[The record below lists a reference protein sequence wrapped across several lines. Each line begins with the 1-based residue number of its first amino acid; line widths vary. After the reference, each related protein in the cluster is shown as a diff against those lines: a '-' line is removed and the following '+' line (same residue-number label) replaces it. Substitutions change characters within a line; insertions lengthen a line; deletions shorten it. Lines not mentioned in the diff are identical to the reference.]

1 MKVLS
6 GAVLFFVLIGSNLQ
20 AFDRV
25 AKDRTSKD
33 RSSKDRTNKDQSD
46 KDQAGKEKAQPD
58 NWSISG
64 FRDVAGE
71 REVEKKFMAVPDP
84 ALAEEHLR
92 ILTQAPHI
100 AASPEDKA
108 TAEYVA
114 KKFREAGFDT
124 EIVEYKVWINYPA
137 EISVD
142 MTEPAGVEM
151 HGPSREHVDG
161 DPYQDDPRVVTP
173 YNGMSPSGDVEAEV
187 VYANYGSPD
196 DFDKLKQMNVDVR
209 GKIVIVR
216 YGSNFRGVKVFV
228 AQERGAA
235 AVIIYSDPKDDGY
248 YRGDAYPKG
257 PWRPPSGVQRGSVG
271 YMFEFPGDPT
281 TPGVASTS
289 SLPDSKRISP
299 AASEQLPKIPVTPL
313 SYADASPILEHLGGP
328 QSPREWQG
336 ALPFTYHVGPGP
348 AKVKMHLKQ
357 DYQFRTIWD
366 VIGKIHGSSSPEEWV
381 VAGNHRDAWV
391 YGAVDPNSGTAA
403 MLETAHGLG
412 ELLKSGWK
420 PKRTIVI
427 GSWDAEEEGLIG
439 STEWGEDHA
448 QELGNA
454 AAYFNMDV
462 AVSGKKFGASGVPT
476 LKEFIREIAK
486 AVPSPQGGSV
496 YEAWKTTSEPSA
508 ESGHPQETATFR
520 APPNAAQNDVPVGD
534 LGSGS
539 DYTVFL
545 QHLGVPSTD
554 ISSSGDYG
562 VYHSAFDDFAWF
574 KKFGDPDFLYEQQ
587 MARIYGLE
595 MLRMSSADVLP
606 YDYENY
612 GKEILVYLESAKYK
626 SKDRFGDKSPDF
638 SASVEGARRLQE
650 AGAKMLQKQR
660 KMPAGSDRII
670 NVKLKDAER
679 ALLIPEGLPNRP
691 WFHHA
696 IYAPGQYTGYAAV
709 VIPGVNEAIDLGDLR
724 RTEQQIATLAL
735 ALNRAALVLEQ
746 YR

>member
-1 MKVLS
+1 MKFLS
-6 GAVLFFVLIGSNLQ
+6 GAVLVFVLLGSNLQ
-20 AFDRV
+20 AFDQ
-25 AKDRTSKD
+25 AATTTNATS
-33 RSSKDRTNKDQSD
+33 TNKDKG
-46 KDQAGKEKAQPD
+46 KDQPD

-64 FRDVAGE
+64 FHDVAAE

-84 ALAEEHLR
+84 KLAEEHLR

-100 AASPEDKA
+100 AGSPEDKA
-108 TAEYVA
+108 TADYVA
-114 KKFREAGFDT
+114 QKFRDAGLDT
-124 EIVEYKVWINYPA
+124 EIVEYKVWFNYPA

-142 MTEPAGVEM
+142 MTAPPGIEM
-151 HGPSREHVDG
+151 HGPHREHVEG
-161 DPYQDDPRVVTP
+161 DPFQDDPRVVTP
-173 YNGMSPSGDVEAEV
+173 YNGMSPSGDAEAEV
-187 VYANYGSPD
+187 VYANYGSPA

-216 YGSNFRGVKVFV
+216 YGENFRGVKAFV

-235 AVIIYSDPKDDGY
+235 GVIIYSDPKDDGY
-248 YRGDAYPKG
+248 YRGDAYPQG
-257 PWRPPSGVQRGSVG
+257 PWRPATGVQRGSIG
-271 YMFEFPGDPT
+271 FMFQFPGDPT
-281 TPGVASTS
+281 TPGLASTPG
-289 SLPDSKRISP
+289 LPDSKRLSP
-299 AASEQLPKIPVTPL
+299 AQSEQMPKIPVTPL

-348 AKVKMHLKQ
+348 SKVKMHLKQ
-357 DYQFRTIWD
+357 DYQFRIIWD
-366 VIGKIHGSSSPEEWV
+366 VIGKVRGAASPDEWV

-403 MLETAHGLG
+403 MLESVHGLG
-412 ELLKSGWK
+412 ALLKSGWK

-427 GSWDAEEEGLIG
+427 ASWDAEEEGLIG

-448 QELGNA
+448 QELGSA

-486 AVPSPQGGSV
+486 AVPSPQGGTV
-496 YEAWKTTSEPSA
+496 YDAWKKTNAPTA
-508 ESGHPQETATFR
+508 ENNRPQETSSYR
-520 APPNAAQNDVPVGD
+520 SLPNAMQSDVPVGD

-554 ISSSGDYG
+554 ISSSGEYG
-562 VYHSAFDDFAWF
+562 VYHSTFDDFTWF
-574 KKFGDPDFLYEQQ
+574 KKFGDPDFLYEQE
-587 MARIYGLE
+587 MARVYGLE
-595 MLRMSSADVLP
+595 VLRMSSADVLP

-612 GKEILVYLESAKYK
+612 GKEILVYLDAAINK

-638 SASVEGARRLQE
+638 SPALEGARRLQE
-650 AGAKMLQKQR
+650 AGAKMLQKER
-660 KMPAGSDRII
+660 KVPGAPERMNA
-670 NVKLKDAER
+670 KLREAER

-696 IYAPGQYTGYAAV
+696 IYAPGQYTGYAAI
-709 VIPGVNEAIDLGDLR
+709 VIPGVNEAIDKRDIR
-724 RTEQQIATLAL
+724 RTEQQIAVLAA
-735 ALNRAALVLEQ
+735 ALNRAAQTLEQ

>member
-1 MKVLS
+1 MKLLS
-6 GAVLFFVLIGSNLQ
+6 GVVLFFVLLGSTPW
-20 AFDRV
+20 AFNQ
-25 AKDRTSKD
+25 TSV
-33 RSSKDRTNKDQSD
+33 
-46 KDQAGKEKAQPD
+46 PD
-58 NWSISG
+58 SAPIAG
-64 FRDVAGE
+64 FRDAVTE
-71 REVEKKFMAVPDP
+71 REVEKKFIAVPDP
-84 ALAEEHLR
+84 RLAEDHLR

-100 AASPEDKA
+100 AGSPEDKA

-114 KKFREAGFDT
+114 KKFREAGLDS
-124 EIVEYKVWINYPA
+124 EIVEYKVWFNYPA
-137 EISVD
+137 EIRVD

-151 HGPSREHVDG
+151 HGPRREHVDG

-173 YNGMSPSGDVEAEV
+173 YNGMSPSGDAEAQV

-196 DFDKLKQMNVDVR
+196 DFDRLKQMNVDVR

-216 YGSNFRGVKVFV
+216 YGENFRGVKAFV

-235 AVIIYSDPKDDGY
+235 GVLIYSDPRDDGY

-257 PWRPPSGVQRGSVG
+257 PWRPASGVQRGSIG
-271 YMFEFPGDPT
+271 FMFQFAGDPT
-281 TPGVASTS
+281 SPGIASTPN
-289 SLPDSKRISP
+289 LPDSKRVSP
-299 AASEQLPKIPVTPL
+299 AESEQMPKIPVTPL

-348 AKVKMHLKQ
+348 SKVKMHLKQ
-357 DYQFRTIWD
+357 DYQYRTIWD
-366 VIGKIHGSSSPEEWV
+366 VIGKIRGTSSPDEWV

-403 MLETAHGLG
+403 MLETVHGLG

-448 QELGNA
+448 QDLGNA

-462 AVSGKKFGASGVPT
+462 AVAGKKFGASGTPS

-486 AVPSPQGGSV
+486 SVPSPQGGTV
-496 YEAWKTTSEPSA
+496 YDAWKTATAPSA
-508 ESGHPQETATFR
+508 ENGRSGETATFR
-520 APPNAAQNDVPVGD
+520 APPNAAQTDVPVGD

-554 ISSSGDYG
+554 ISSGGDYG

-574 KKFGDPDFLYEQQ
+574 KKFADPDFLYEQQ
-587 MARIYGLE
+587 MSRVYGLE
-595 MLRMSSADVLP
+595 LLRMSNADVLP
-606 YDYENY
+606 YDYESY
-612 GKEILVYLESAKYK
+612 GKEILAYIETAKNK
-626 SKDRFGDKSPDF
+626 SKDRFAEKGPDF
-638 SASVEGARRLQE
+638 SAAVAAAHRLQE

-660 KMPAGSDRII
+660 KMPDAPDQM
-670 NVKLKDAER
+670 NAKLREAER

-691 WFHHA
+691 WYHHA

-709 VIPGVNEAIDLGDLR
+709 VIPGVSEAIAARDLP
-724 RTEQQIATLAL
+724 RTEKQIKALAA
-735 ALNRAALVLEQ
+735 ALNRAATVLDQ
-746 YR
+746 YH

>member
-1 MKVLS
+1 MRFFS
-6 GAVLFFVLIGSNLQ
+6 GAVLLFVLIGANLQ
-20 AFDRV
+20 AFDE
-25 AKDRTSKD
+25 T
-33 RSSKDRTNKDQSD
+33 
-46 KDQAGKEKAQPD
+46 GKEKERAD

-64 FRDVAGE
+64 FRDVASE
-71 REVEKKFMAVPDP
+71 RVVEEKFMAVPDP
-84 ALAEEHLR
+84 KLAEEHLR

-100 AASPEDKA
+100 AGSPEDKA

-114 KKFREAGFDT
+114 KKFREAGLET
-124 EIVEYKVWINYPA
+124 EIAEYKVWLNYPE
-137 EISVD
+137 EIRVD
-142 MTEPAGVEM
+142 MTAPAGVEM
-151 HGPSREHVDG
+151 HGPRREHVDD
-161 DPYQDDPRVVTP
+161 DPGQDDPRVVTP
-173 YNGMSPSGDVEAEV
+173 YNGMAPSGDAEAEV
-187 VYANYGSPD
+187 VYANYGSPS

-216 YGSNFRGVKVFV
+216 YGENFRGVKVFV

-235 AVIIYSDPKDDGY
+235 GVIIYSDPKDDGY

-257 PWRPPSGVQRGSVG
+257 PWRPASGAQRGSVG
-271 YMFEFPGDPT
+271 FMFQFPGDPT
-281 TPGVASTS
+281 TPGVASTPA
-289 SLPDSKRISP
+289 LPDSKRVSP
-299 AASEQLPKIPVTPL
+299 AESEQLPKIPVTPL
-313 SYADASPILEHLGGP
+313 SYVDASPILEHLGG
-328 QSPREWQG
+328 QDSPREWQG

-348 AKVKMHLKQ
+348 AKVKIHLKQ
-357 DYQFRTIWD
+357 DYRFRTIWD
-366 VIGKIHGSSSPEEWV
+366 VIGKIRGASSPDEWV

-403 MLETAHGLG
+403 MLEAVHGLG
-412 ELLKSGWK
+412 EMLKSGWK

-439 STEWGEDHA
+439 STEWGEEHA

-462 AVSGKKFGASGVPT
+462 AVSGKKFGASGVPS

-486 AVPSPQGGSV
+486 TVPSPQGGTV
-496 YEAWKTTSEPSA
+496 YDAWKKSSA
-508 ESGHPQETATFR
+508 PNAEGNRSQETSYR
-520 APPNAAQNDVPVGD
+520 PNAAQNDVPVGD

-562 VYHSAFDDFAWF
+562 VYHSTFDDFTWF
-574 KKFGDPDFLYEQQ
+574 KKFGDPEFLYEQE

-595 MLRMSSADVLP
+595 VVRMSSADVLP

-612 GKEILVYLESAKYK
+612 GKEILVYLDAAKNK
-626 SKDRFGDKSPDF
+626 SKERFADKGPDF
-638 SASVEGARRLQE
+638 SAAFEGARHLQE
-650 AGAKMLQKQR
+650 AGAKILQKQR
-660 KMPAGSDRII
+660 KVPGAPERL
-670 NVKLKDAER
+670 NAKLREAER

-696 IYAPGQYTGYAAV
+696 IFAPGQYTGYAAV
-709 VIPGVNEAIDLGDLR
+709 VIPGVNEAIDRGDR
-724 RTEQQIATLAL
+724 QRTEQQIAALAA
-735 ALNRAALVLEQ
+735 ALNRAVLVLEQ